1 MGVDWP
7 VKAMS
12 ANKRPST
19 SSLRRYLTSRPYL
32 AVADIRR
39 RFGLDPE
46 AMSVVSRNGTTAYIG
61 LPEREAT
68 KLQDLWQRDEVGV
81 ELSVEVKAPVVVG
94 VYPMRI
100 ARFVIDQ
107 TATGQ
112 GIGHAEHDRGAPH
125 RESPGE
131 PVDAPLSETGRH
143 EPSPTSNVVE
153 DPSGMR
159 VAAVTSDLMV
169 YSRIHAA
176 ASAAGGWVQ
185 RMDTP
190 ADLHGQ
196 TGFDLVLVDWS
207 ARGDGWASDLASL
220 RTEGSAR
227 VILFGQHTDLG
238 AHAAAREAD
247 LGPMWARSRLIND
260 LPTLLEQRV

>member
-1 MGVDWP
+1 
-7 VKAMS
+7 MS

-94 VYPMRI
+94 IYPMRI

-107 TATGQ
+107 TAGASSNGQ
-112 GIGHAEHDRGAPH
+112 GYVNGHGNGQPYEPPPPPSPSAPMHHEPQRALDAEAEHH
-125 RESPGE
+125 RPE
-131 PVDAPLSETGRH
+131 
-143 EPSPTSNVVE
+143 
-153 DPSGMR
+153 
-159 VAAVTSDLMV
+159 
-169 YSRIHAA
+169 
-176 ASAAGGWVQ
+176 
-185 RMDTP
+185 
-190 ADLHGQ
+190 
-196 TGFDLVLVDWS
+196 
-207 ARGDGWASDLASL
+207 
-220 RTEGSAR
+220 
-227 VILFGQHTDLG
+227 
-238 AHAAAREAD
+238 
-247 LGPMWARSRLIND
+247 
-260 LPTLLEQRV
+260 

>member
-1 MGVDWP
+1 
-7 VKAMS
+7 MS

-94 VYPMRI
+94 IYPMRI

-107 TATGQ
+107 SAGATGNGQ
-112 GIGHAEHDRGAPH
+112 GYVNGHGIGSFAPH
-125 RESPGE
+125 AAPMAQE
-131 PVDAPLSETGRH
+131 PPPSTDSELEHR
-143 EPSPTSNVVE
+143 
-153 DPSGMR
+153 
-159 VAAVTSDLMV
+159 
-169 YSRIHAA
+169 
-176 ASAAGGWVQ
+176 
-185 RMDTP
+185 P
-190 ADLHGQ
+190 A
-196 TGFDLVLVDWS
+196 
-207 ARGDGWASDLASL
+207 
-220 RTEGSAR
+220 E
-227 VILFGQHTDLG
+227 
-238 AHAAAREAD
+238 
-247 LGPMWARSRLIND
+247 
-260 LPTLLEQRV
+260 

>member
-1 MGVDWP
+1 
-7 VKAMS
+7 MS

-107 TATGQ
+107 TVGAGGNGQ
-112 GIGHAEHDRGAPH
+112 GYVNGHANGQQHEAP
-125 RESPGE
+125 P
-131 PVDAPLSETGRH
+131 APSQPAPMHH
-143 EPSPTSNVVE
+143 EPPRSP
-153 DPSGMR
+153 D
-159 VAAVTSDLMV
+159 ADSDH
-169 YSRIHAA
+169 R
-176 ASAAGGWVQ
+176 
-185 RMDTP
+185 P
-190 ADLHGQ
+190 
-196 TGFDLVLVDWS
+196 
-207 ARGDGWASDLASL
+207 
-220 RTEGSAR
+220 TE
-227 VILFGQHTDLG
+227 
-238 AHAAAREAD
+238 
-247 LGPMWARSRLIND
+247 
-260 LPTLLEQRV
+260 